1 MASVVSV
8 LEIILPVFLALC
20 LGMLCRT
27 KRILSPEGVASLKK
41 VAVNIT
47 LPAVSFGTFAR
58 ADYSAGR
65 MLVPVWMFIACCIA
79 LALGYAARRLLKMQH
94 AHSPYLCTA
103 FEGGMLGFSLYP
115 LIYGDLSPF
124 AIVVLGQT
132 FFIFTV
138 YKVLLSGAHGKRAL
152 LKETFTSPSLWA
164 LLLGLLIGVS
174 GLYHR
179 MEAIGVQGLFDGIQ
193 GFIAAPTSFLV
204 LLSVGYDLK
213 PVDIQWGET
222 CKIILARLAIM
233 ALLLG
238 ATLLVN
244 RIFLSGVIETRA
256 AVMLFILPAPFV
268 LQAFS
273 KEPSEAGFISSTL
286 SVQTILTIIGF
297 AVMAAL
303 AH

>member
-1 MASVVSV
+1 MANFASV
-8 LEIILPVFLALC
+8 LEIILPVFVALC

-27 KRILSPEGVASLKK
+27 KRILTPEGIAALKK

-65 MLVPVWMFIACCIA
+65 MLVPVWIFIACCLA
-79 LALGYAARRLLKMQH
+79 LALGCVARKLLKMEH
-94 AHSPYLCTA
+94 SLSPYLCTA

-124 AIVVLGQT
+124 AIVVLGNT
-132 FFIFTV
+132 FFIFTI
-138 YKVLLSGAHGKRAL
+138 YKVLLSGAKGKKAL

-164 LLLGLLIGVS
+164 LLLGLLIGAT
-174 GLYHR
+174 GLYHK

-204 LLSVGYDLK
+204 LLTVGYDLK
-213 PVDIQWGET
+213 PVDIRWRET
-222 CKIILARLAIM
+222 FKVVGTRIAIM
-233 ALLLG
+233 ALMLG

-244 RIFLSGVIETRA
+244 RLFLGNVIEIQA

-268 LQAFS
+268 LPAFS
-273 KEPSEAGFISSTL
+273 KEPSEAGFLSSTL
-286 SVQTILTIIGF
+286 SIQTVITIAGF

-303 AH
+303 A

>member
-1 MASVVSV
+1 MANIAGV
-8 LEIILPVFLALC
+8 LEIVLPVFLALC
-20 LGMLCRT
+20 LGMLCRA
-27 KRILSPEGVASLKK
+27 KRILSPEGNAALKK
-41 VAVNIT
+41 VAVSIT

-79 LALGYAARRLLKMQH
+79 LALGYAARKLLKMEH
-94 AHSPYLCTA
+94 IRAPYLCTA

-138 YKVLLSGAHGKRAL
+138 YKVLLSGAHGKKAL

-164 LLLGLLIGVS
+164 LLLGLAIGAS
-174 GLYHR
+174 GLYHK
-179 MEAIGVQGLFDGIQ
+179 MEVIGLQGLFDGIQ

-222 CKIILARLAIM
+222 FKVISVRIAIM

-244 RIFLSGVIETRA
+244 RFFLNGVIETRA

-268 LQAFS
+268 LQACS

-286 SVQTILTIIGF
+286 SIQTILTIIGF
-297 AVMAAL
+297 SIMAAL
-303 AH
+303 A

>member
-1 MASVVSV
+1 MTSLTNV
-8 LEIILPVFLALC
+8 LEIVLPVFIALC
-20 LGMLCRT
+20 LGMLCRA
-27 KRILSPEGVASLKK
+27 KRILSPEGNAALKK
-41 VAVNIT
+41 VAVSIT

-65 MLVPVWMFIACCIA
+65 MLVPVWIFIACCIA
-79 LALGYAARRLLKMQH
+79 LALGSAARRLLKME
-94 AHSPYLCTA
+94 HSRAPYLCTA

-124 AIVVLGQT
+124 AIVVLGNT
-132 FFIFTV
+132 FFIFTI
-138 YKVLLSGAHGKRAL
+138 YKVLLSGAKGKKAL

-164 LLLGLLIGVS
+164 LLLGLAIGAS
-174 GLYHR
+174 GLYDR
-179 MEAIGVQGLFDGIQ
+179 MGEIGVQGLFDGIQ

-213 PVDIQWGET
+213 PVDIQWKET
-222 CKIILARLAIM
+222 FKVLSVRIAIM

-244 RIFLSGVIETRA
+244 RFFLNGVIETQA

-273 KEPSEAGFISSTL
+273 KEASEAGFISSTL
-286 SVQTILTIIGF
+286 SLQTILTIIGF

-303 AH
+303 A

>member
-1 MASVVSV
+1 MANLVSV
-8 LEIILPVFLALC
+8 LEIVLPVFFALC
-20 LGMLCRT
+20 LGMLCRAR
-27 KRILSPEGVASLKK
+27 RILSPDGIAALKK

-58 ADYSAGR
+58 ADYSGGR
-65 MLVPVWMFIACCIA
+65 MLAPLWTFFACCLA
-79 LALGYAARRLLKMQH
+79 MALGYAARRALKLRH
-94 AHSPYLCTA
+94 SLSPYLCTA

-124 AIVVLGQT
+124 AIVVLGNT

-138 YKVLLSGAHGKRAL
+138 YKVLLSGAKGKKAL

-164 LLLGLLIGVS
+164 LLLGLLIGAS

-204 LLSVGYDLK
+204 LLTVGYDLK
-213 PVDIQWGET
+213 PVDIQWKET
-222 CKIILARLAIM
+222 IRLLFARYAIM

-244 RIFLSGVIETRA
+244 RFLLDGVIETRA
-256 AVMLFILPAPFV
+256 AVMMFILPAPFV
-268 LQAFS
+268 LPAFS
-273 KEPSEAGFISSTL
+273 KESAEAGFLSSTL
-286 SVQTILTIIGF
+286 SIQTVFTIVGF

>member
-1 MASVVSV
+1 MTNLTSV
-8 LEIILPVFLALC
+8 LEIVLPVFIALC

-27 KRILSPEGVASLKK
+27 KHILSPEGNAALKK
-41 VAVNIT
+41 VAVSIT

-65 MLVPVWMFIACCIA
+65 MLVPVWMFFACCIA
-79 LALGYAARRLLKMQH
+79 LALGYATRRLLKMEH
-94 AHSPYLCTA
+94 IRAPYLCTA

-138 YKVLLSGAHGKRAL
+138 YKVLLSGAHGKKAL

-164 LLLGLLIGVS
+164 LLLGLAIGAS
-174 GLYHR
+174 GLYHK
-179 MEAIGVQGLFDGIQ
+179 MEQIGVQGLFDGIQ

-213 PVDIQWGET
+213 PVDIQWKESFKVIT
-222 CKIILARLAIM
+222 ARIIIM
-233 ALLLG
+233 ALMLG

-244 RIFLSGVIETRA
+244 RIFLNGVIETQA

-286 SVQTILTIIGF
+286 SIQTILTIIGF

-303 AH
+303 A

>member
-1 MASVVSV
+1 MTSITSV
-8 LEIILPVFLALC
+8 LEIVLPVFAALC
-20 LGMLCRT
+20 LGMLCRA
-27 KRILSPEGVASLKK
+27 KRILSPEGVAALKK
-41 VAVNIT
+41 VAVSIT

-65 MLVPVWMFIACCIA
+65 MLAPLWTFAACIIA
-79 LALGYAARRLLKMQH
+79 LALGYGARRLLKMEH
-94 AHSPYLCTA
+94 GLSPYLCTA

-124 AIVVLGQT
+124 AIVVLGNT

-138 YKVLLSGAHGKRAL
+138 YKVLLSGAKGKKAL

-164 LLLGLLIGVS
+164 LLLGLFIGAS

-179 MEAIGVQGLFDGIQ
+179 MESIGVQGLFDGIQ

-204 LLSVGYDLK
+204 LLTVGYDLK

-222 CKIILARLAIM
+222 CKLLCSRYAIM

-244 RIFLSGVIETRA
+244 RFLLGGVIETQA
-256 AVMLFILPAPFV
+256 AVMMFILPAPFV
-268 LQAFS
+268 LPAFS
-273 KEPSEAGFISSTL
+273 KEQAEAGFLSSAL
-286 SVQTILTIIGF
+286 SIQTVFTIVGF
-297 AVMAAL
+297 AIMAAL